1 MKRESDSYLKTIEEQ
16 NDTIA
21 RIIKEF
27 ENSQELNNEIIDET
41 GKMLDKL
48 ENDKLKSRG
57 DYLARSNDLYN
68 QLGRTRLDF
77 NEEINRY
84 KEKKIIDNNSI
95 EILSANVGESE
106 QLMNN
111 YKHLIE
117 QLGSSLDDKD
127 KNIEELKKD

>member
-95 EILSANVGESE
+95 EF
-106 QLMNN
+106 
-111 YKHLIE
+111 
-117 QLGSSLDDKD
+117 
-127 KNIEELKKD
+127 

>member
-95 EILSANVGESE
+95 EILSQNVGESE